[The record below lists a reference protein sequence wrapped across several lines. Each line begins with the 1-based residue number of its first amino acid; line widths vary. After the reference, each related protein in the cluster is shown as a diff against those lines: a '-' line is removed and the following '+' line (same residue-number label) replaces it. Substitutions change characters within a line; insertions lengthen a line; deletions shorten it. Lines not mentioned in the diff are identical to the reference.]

1 VLNRLVNAFPLWA
14 LAASILA
21 LVHPPLF
28 TWFSG
33 GLITLGLG
41 IIMLGMGLTLEPE
54 DLLRVA
60 SRKRTVLLGVALQ
73 YTVMPVLGWL
83 VALLYGLPTPLAVG
97 LILVACCPGGTA
109 SNVVTYIAR
118 ADVALS
124 VTMTAVSTLLAVIMT
139 PTLTALLAGSR
150 VEVPALGLFL
160 STVQVVILPIAAG
173 LLLKRW
179 FPAVTRIVLPF
190 APLAAV
196 LMITLIVA
204 SIIGAGRD
212 EIIAGGGVLLL
223 AVFTLHSGGFFLGYV
238 LSRLVRTD
246 VRTARTISIEVGMQN
261 SGLGVV
267 LATQNFANPLVAI
280 PSAISSLFHSLIA
293 SVLAG
298 VWRRTAENPEAVLRS
313 AVRSEETPAAQRHGG
328 TG

>member
-1 VLNRLVNAFPLWA
+1 L
-14 LAASILA
+14 
-21 LVHPPLF
+21 
-28 TWFSG
+28 
-33 GLITLGLG
+33 
-41 IIMLGMGLTLEPE
+41 
-54 DLLRVA
+54 
-60 SRKRTVLLGVALQ
+60 LLGVALQ